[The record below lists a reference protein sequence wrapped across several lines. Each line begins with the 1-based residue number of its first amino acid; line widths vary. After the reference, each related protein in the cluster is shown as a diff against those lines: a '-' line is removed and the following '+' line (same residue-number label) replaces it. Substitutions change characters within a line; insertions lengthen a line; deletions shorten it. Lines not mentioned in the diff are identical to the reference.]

1 MFPSSVAFV
10 VLTAFLARCEALTNG
25 NLSAVNLTPKTT
37 STTVAPGLGSYILAA
52 LGQTPTYT
60 NTTTATAGLNTT
72 SSSIGPSIVSTPA
85 HSTVCYNGGRC
96 WDDITYI
103 SPTIASTG
111 SGAAYATS
119 CSNAIS
125 AYNSASNS

>member
-10 VLTAFLARCEALTNG
+10 VLTAFLTRCEALTNG
-25 NLSAVNLTPKTT
+25 NLSAINLTPKTT

-52 LGQTPTYT
+52 LGQTPTYS
-60 NTTTATAGLNTT
+60 NTTTITSGLNTT
-72 SSSIGPSIVSTPA
+72 SSSISPSIAPTPA
-85 HSTVCYNGGRC
+85 HSTVCYYNGGRC

-111 SGAAYATS
+111 
-119 CSNAIS
+119 
-125 AYNSASNS
+125 